1 MANWI
6 ISYQKDNNT
15 STLTVSAA
23 TKPSMEDAAGQL
35 LAWARKNLA
44 QGDYGAAHEK
54 PGDTPIDMLLHLYG
68 ITITGITRE

>member
-1 MANWI
+1 
-6 ISYQKDNNT
+6 
-15 STLTVSAA
+15 
-23 TKPSMEDAAGQL
+23 MEAAAGQL

-54 PGDTPIDMLLHLYG
+54 PGHTPIDMLLHLYG

>member
-15 STLTVSAA
+15 STLTVSSARKPGMEEAA
-23 TKPSMEDAAGQL
+23 RQL
-35 LAWARKNLA
+35 LAWSQKNLA
-44 QGDYGAAHEK
+44 RGEYGAGHEK
-54 PGDTPIDMLLHLYG
+54 PGHTPIDMLLHLYG